1 MELDMYGDP
10 AKQCCMKD
18 CDTPAVL
25 PENGRHYCPDH
36 YSSEILQIPLDELG
50 KGGEKADD

>member
-1 MELDMYGDP
+1 MELNMYGDP

-18 CDTPAVL
+18 CEAPAVL
-25 PENGRHYCPDH
+25 TENGRHYCPDH

-50 KGGEKADD
+50 KGGEKVDD